1 MYSSRSKAV
10 IKHIKKQKKPRF
22 LLVLWVKKKNK
33 KKTVKR
39 IKEFRSSRQMV
50 FCKIGVL
57 KNFTRFTGKGVTGL
71 RCFDLNIEK
80 FLITPIL

>member
-22 LLVLWVKKKNK
+22 LLVLWVKKKQ

-71 RCFDLNIEK
+71 RCLDLNIEK